1 MSQPPMPSGPP
12 TEPLQQPQFQTWPL
26 LGTRTPRSRAA
37 APDGLQPQQG
47 PVPVQ
52 QPKKRFGWPTVI
64 VTAVVALSLGG
75 IVGGIVG
82 GSGNTTSAPSYDG
95 ER

>member
-1 MSQPPMPSGPP
+1 
-12 TEPLQQPQFQTWPL
+12 
-26 LGTRTPRSRAA
+26 
-37 APDGLQPQQG
+37 LQPQQG